1 MIRDLEERRLSLD
14 AVLAQVDAWNL
25 ANPVGTLVDYWRGV
39 REGEPS
45 GQGRTRWN
53 ATVLGDH
60 TAVAWIDGC
69 SGAVALTHV
78 RVVEEPS
85 AVIS

>member
-14 AVLAQVDAWNL
+14 AVLAEVDAWNL

-45 GQGRTRWN
+45 GRGRTHWN
-53 ATVLGDH
+53 ATILGDH

-69 SGAVALTHV
+69 SGCVALSHI
-78 RVVEEPS
+78 RVVNES
-85 AVIS
+85 SVVKS